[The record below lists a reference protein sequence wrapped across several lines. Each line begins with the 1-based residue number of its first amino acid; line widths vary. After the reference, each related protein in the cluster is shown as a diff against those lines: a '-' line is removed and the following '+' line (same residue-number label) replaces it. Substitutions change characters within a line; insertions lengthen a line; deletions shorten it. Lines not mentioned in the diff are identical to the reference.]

1 MIKMKL
7 EARKKNVLLHN
18 AKWTNNEERKA
29 EKALSTRSICR
40 VTSCIT
46 FFFKLSCRSIV
57 LSGGGGSSFPPRTL
71 CSQCSEARA
80 WIWAARRLSSQ
91 LERTRAVHV
100 TSQLIG
106 QGAREGMIGLFVQ
119 YAWHKHTTPLVPH
132 LEGARQ
138 ALVVCMLMD
147 RRTET
152 NGQLAITRHRYHHD
166 FELTSLNDSS
176 NWGDLETYPLIER
189 SSRHTNYCPNRVPIW
204 LFHYNG
210 NGHSTI
216 LWESNWV

>member
-1 MIKMKL
+1 MPNEQIMKSEKRRRL
-7 EARKKNVLLHN
+7 WVRALFVGWQAVLLFSLSFPV
-18 AKWTNNEERKA
+18 
-29 EKALSTRSICR
+29 ALS
-40 VTSCIT
+40 
-46 FFFKLSCRSIV
+46 FFRE
-57 LSGGGGSSFPPRTL
+57 GGSSFPPRTL